1 MTTKREGKAF
11 EAFGFAL
18 DPAAATIL
26 GLHEDLIK
34 NVRYCL
40 MNGLL
45 DDHSLRLIYLHIEAA
60 KEHLYQATM
69 LTASR
74 AVGSMAQG

>member
-1 MTTKREGKAF
+1 MTTKRAGKQF
-11 EAFGFAL
+11 EAFGCAL
-18 DPAAATIL
+18 DPEAATIL

-34 NVRYCL
+34 SVRYCL

-45 DDHSLRLIYLHIEAA
+45 DDQSLGLIYLHIEAA
-60 KEHLYQATM
+60 KEHLYQATI

-74 AVGSMAQG
+74 AIGSMAQG